1 MSNLVV
7 KDVKL
12 VEDESC
18 HTGWRLIMDGGD
30 GTTATIGEIAL
41 WEKILKQNATI
52 ISLTERVRGIEAIKS
67 IKKVASDVERMSVD

>member
-41 WEKILKQNATI
+41 WKLVIKQNATI
-52 ISLTERVRGIEAIKS
+52 VSLTERVRGIEAIKA
-67 IKKVASDVERMSVD
+67 IKKVAYEVERMDVD

>member
-1 MSNLVV
+1 
-7 KDVKL
+7 
-12 VEDESC
+12 
-18 HTGWRLIMDGGD
+18 MDGGD